1 MQYWD
6 DFEAKKLLGS
16 SGVQEFR
23 SSGVQKLKVRTEES
37 VWENLSN
44 QDPGIRNPSLQ
55 ALGASR
61 NVGQSKARGKKSQNP
76 HPRKPRGCG
85 TQIRHRASR
94 VRHATTRLAFIDDL
108 NIVAVRIKHP
118 GGIIAR
124 IVFGT
129 GLRRFLTLSSSC

>member
-1 MQYWD
+1 MLEIGAVRVRSRS
-6 DFEAKKLLGS
+6 FEQRWGETPK
-16 SGVQEFR
+16 R
-23 SSGVQKLKVRTEES
+23 P
-37 VWENLSN
+37 

-61 NVGQSKARGKKSQNP
+61 NVAQSKARGKKSQNP

-94 VRHATTRLAFIDDL
+94 VRHPTAGLAFIDDL
-108 NIVAVRIKHP
+108 DIVAVRIEHP

-129 GLRRFLTLSSSC
+129 GLRWFLTLSSSC